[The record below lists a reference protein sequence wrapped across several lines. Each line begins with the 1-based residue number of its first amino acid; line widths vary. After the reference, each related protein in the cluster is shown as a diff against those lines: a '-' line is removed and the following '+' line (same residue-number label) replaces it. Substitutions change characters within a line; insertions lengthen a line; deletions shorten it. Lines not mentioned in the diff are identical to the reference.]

1 LSGRTL
7 VRIDLNEDV
16 SKYRL
21 PLGAV
26 AQVAVY
32 SDHWRPVAAIR
43 RNPAANEELDE
54 LRHLMLR
61 AIGEALPPSL

>member
-1 LSGRTL
+1 
-7 VRIDLNEDV
+7 V